1 MARVLAHR
9 LCEITYRDNR
19 KGRYLLVTIS
29 YLPKAMHRCDRSIQR
44 YVKEL
49 IDEGYICVDVLKSHA
64 SKMVIGLKIRLR
76 RPLFAD
82 HHKYKWPAKSRISE
96 ATYLSDKDYLKI
108 KILEG
113 GRDIRPQ
120 KVPRKVPD
128 AKKYEGPEFI
138 MVDRED
144 LTLIELC
151 AVIPRYLWSIR
162 CMSAVKKRH
171 D

>member
-64 SKMVIGLKIRLR
+64 SKMVIGLKIRCR
-76 RPLFAD
+76 
-82 HHKYKWPAKSRISE
+82 SSE
-96 ATYLSDKDYLKI
+96 PQRLSD
-108 KILEG
+108 G
-113 GRDIRPQ
+113 
-120 KVPRKVPD
+120 
-128 AKKYEGPEFI
+128 EGPRDE
-138 MVDRED
+138 
-144 LTLIELC
+144 
-151 AVIPRYLWSIR
+151 AVPTVVEGS
-162 CMSAVKKRH
+162 
-171 D
+171 